1 VFERESGRRSTR
13 QNFYQC
19 LAAAR
24 DYGCVM
30 HTTRMHASLFTFS
43 YFSSFLVC
51 FYNVSLFFSI
61 YCDARMTEP
70 LVRSLGREL
79 VIVR

>member
-1 VFERESGRRSTR
+1 
-13 QNFYQC
+13 
-19 LAAAR
+19 
-24 DYGCVM
+24 M